1 MKKNTKAA
9 GVLAV
14 SVIAFMLSSQPAF
27 AESDYIAD
35 AVNELSN
42 SSVYVE
48 ESVSLTDQNK
58 IENELEGT
66 SINVVVLPSYAQ
78 GVDSPSGIASL
89 IRQQTGEDTIVVV
102 IDSDSGKDSFGV
114 SSGNNTEEIATV
126 LNQSLGEN
134 SGDAGAAISSSI
146 QDVKDYSSSSQVGGD
161 NNLAAD
167 GGFSF
172 LPVVLSLALIS
183 GSVYGGIAISKRKKK
198 GQKPAV
204 KANAI
209 PTKFS
214 DLMPSTLVPMLKQ
227 LSDLMRKHNELE
239 QKSLSL
245 DIKIIID
252 NLQELFTRLKKKG
265 TESQQR
271 MAEVEYEDKLPKLIE
286 ALGSNYYIDIVEH
299 NELWDNSNS
308 RLQAV
313 AEAAKAVQK
322 QLLENIRQ
330 VNASKDL
337 EFQVALDS
345 LVRSANP
352 TTIDDV
358 FKNNS

>member
-1 MKKNTKAA
+1 MKKTTKAA

-27 AESDYIAD
+27 ADNSYVPD
-35 AVNELSN
+35 AVAGLSN
-42 SSVYVE
+42 SSVYVD
-48 ESVSLTDQNK
+48 SDVSLTDAGQ
-58 IENELEGT
+58 IASALDGT
-66 SINVVVLPSYAQ
+66 DVSVVVLPTLALDTYTAN
-78 GVDSPSGIASL
+78 DIASM
-89 IRQQTGEDTIVVV
+89 IRQETGDDTIVVV
-102 IDSDSGKDSFGV
+102 ADYSGSNDRVGV
-114 SSGNNTEEIATV
+114 SSKNNQNEITTV
-126 LNQSLGEN
+126 LNESLAAN
-134 SGDAGAAISSSI
+134 NGDAGSAINSTI
-146 QDVKDYSSSSQVGGD
+146 QEVTSLSSSSSQGGND
-161 NNLAAD
+161 ALTSD
-167 GGFSF
+167 GGFSV
-172 LPVVLSLALIS
+172 LPVVLVFALIS
-183 GSVYGGIAISKRKKK
+183 GSIYGGITISKRKKK
-198 GQKPAV
+198 GQRNGSKNDAV
-204 KANAI
+204 
-209 PTKFS
+209 PTNFS
-214 DLMPSTLVPMLKQ
+214 DLMPSSLVPMLKQ

-239 QKSLSL
+239 QKSLTA

-286 ALGSNYYIDIVEH
+286 ALGPNYYIDIVEH

-358 FKNNS
+358 FKNKS